1 MIRKEHEPEAIT
13 QSVKS
18 AIFSA
23 LANGTDLTRAV
34 SAIVARELA
43 AIIGTSGTTK
53 ARATVVTTTVASAAI
68 NGVLQSGCDLAPA
81 TQGLIIPILRGTRL
95 VGAEVLA
102 AITRTAKI
110 AIRRVAESDSDL
122 EGAAAGLIRG
132 AIQGANEI
140 GIHTADAA
148 AAAATGGHGHRHA
161 DCDDSGHRA
170 CAPGPAGELRHL
182 VSSCSWSAGP
192 PATPGAGTKTVSAN
206 LQPQERP
213 TG

>member
-18 AIFSA
+18 AVFSA

-148 AAAATGGHGHRHA
+148 AAAATGALNAVGDVRSSAYQTVLAAVTKPFEGIMLT
-161 DCDDSGHRA
+161 
-170 CAPGPAGELRHL
+170 PKEPAI
-182 VSSCSWSAGP
+182 SS
-192 PATPGAGTKTVSAN
+192 N
-206 LQPQERP
+206 
-213 TG
+213 

>member
-1 MIRKEHEPEAIT
+1 MIWKEHEPEAIT
-13 QSVKS
+13 RSVKS

-53 ARATVVTTTVASAAI
+53 ARVTVVTTTVASAAI

-110 AIRRVAESDSDL
+110 AILRVAESGSDL
-122 EGAAAGLIRG
+122 ENAATGLIRG

-140 GIHTADAA
+140 GIDTADAA
-148 AAAATGGHGHRHA
+148 AAAATGALNAVGDVR
-161 DCDDSGHRA
+161 SGA
-170 CAPGPAGELRHL
+170 YKTVLATVTKPFDGITITPTEPA
-182 VSSCSWSAGP
+182 VSS
-192 PATPGAGTKTVSAN
+192 N
-206 LQPQERP
+206 
-213 TG
+213 

>member
-1 MIRKEHEPEAIT
+1 MIWKEHEPEAIS

-53 ARATVVTTTVASAAI
+53 ARVTVVTTTVASAAI
-68 NGVLQSGCDLAPA
+68 NGVLQSGCDLAPS

-102 AITRTAKI
+102 VITRTAKI
-110 AIRRVAESDSDL
+110 TVIRVAESGSDL
-122 EGAAAGLIRG
+122 ESAATGLIRG
-132 AIQGANEI
+132 AIQAAKEI
-140 GIHTADAA
+140 GIDTADAA
-148 AAAATGGHGHRHA
+148 AAAAAGALNAVGDVR
-161 DCDDSGHRA
+161 SRA
-170 CAPGPAGELRHL
+170 YQTVLAAVTKPFDGIAITPKEPAI
-182 VSSCSWSAGP
+182 SS
-192 PATPGAGTKTVSAN
+192 N
-206 LQPQERP
+206 
-213 TG
+213 

>member
-18 AIFSA
+18 AVFSA

-53 ARATVVTTTVASAAI
+53 ARAAVVTTTVASAAI

-148 AAAATGGHGHRHA
+148 AAAATGA
-161 DCDDSGHRA
+161 LNA
-170 CAPGPAGELRHL
+170 
-182 VSSCSWSAGP
+182 V
-192 PATPGAGTKTVSAN
+192 
-206 LQPQERP
+206 
-213 TG
+213 